1 MSAES
6 NAIIGN
12 ASDIIDRFGGIRP
25 MSTKT
30 GIPVTTIQGWKQRNA
45 IPANRR
51 NELVEAANRNGINL
65 ASLLVDIAGEKNAV
79 PTDAEEAAVQK
90 QKIQE
95 AMRDPEMRPAGNS
108 NTLLAAGSLIIVA
121 ALAGVVLALAP
132 RFQQVTEQDVR
143 IKQLEQQIIAMQ
155 EAQRSVDESSSPALG
170 LKLTALEGKIG
181 ELSEQAKSYAG
192 IAEDLKTGTVAQ
204 RLAKI
209 EGHMG
214 TILKQSNALGLQS
227 VVQKIQGMQSSPD
240 GAGQIQ
246 SLMSAFIGST
256 SGSSTEDVTATFA
269 TLKET
274 NPQVAET
281 FKDVAPE
288 DMKAAV
294 MLLGM
299 AQLRDSLARD
309 NQSFDQDLQILKMTM
324 AKDNPELQ
332 AAIDRLAP
340 KAKSGV
346 LTPSGLSKELRGLT
360 GDIVSASLSGQDV
373 SIEDKAKARF
383 GNVVKIEKNGHQLS
397 GTETQI
403 MITEAQ
409 KKLDAGDVEGAVVLL
424 QQIQGPAA
432 EKTQPVIEAAQTTIM
447 ASQVQQL
454 LGTNL
459 LQTLKGLGNKS
470 APYTNSG
477 AGGLGQM
484 MNQVKTIGSQLGPQA
499 GGNP

>member
-1 MSAES
+1 MSVES
-6 NAIIGN
+6 NATIGN

-51 NELVEAANRNGINL
+51 NELIEAANRNGINL
-65 ASLLVDIAGEKNAV
+65 SSLLVDIAGEK
-79 PTDAEEAAVQK
+79 EEPMTEAQEKIIQK
-90 QKIQE
+90 RKIQE
-95 AMRDPEMRPAGNS
+95 AMRDPEMRPAGNQT
-108 NTLLAAGSLIIVA
+108 TLLAAGSLIIVA
-121 ALAGVVLALAP
+121 ALAGVVLAMAP
-132 RFQQVTEQDVR
+132 RVKEVTEQDLR
-143 IKQLEQQIIAMQ
+143 IKQLEQQLNAMQ
-155 EAQRSVDESSSPALG
+155 EAQKAVQESSSPALG

-181 ELSEQAKSYAG
+181 ELSEQAKTYAG

-214 TILKQSNALGLQS
+214 SILKQSNALGLQS

-246 SLMSAFIGST
+246 SLMATFIGST
-256 SGSSTEDVTATFA
+256 QGSTTGDVTETFA

-299 AQLRDSLARD
+299 TQLRDSLARD

-346 LTPSGLSKELRGLT
+346 LTPTGLSKELRGLT
-360 GDIVSASLSGQDV
+360 GEIVSASLSGQDV

-383 GNVVKIEKNGHQLS
+383 GNIVKIEKDGHQLS

-403 MITEAQ
+403 TITEAQ
-409 KKLDAGDVEGAVVLL
+409 KKLDAGDVEGAVTLL

-432 EKTQPVIEAAQTTIM
+432 EKAQPIIESAQTTIL

-454 LGTNL
+454 IGTNL
-459 LQTLKGLGNKS
+459 IQTLKGMGQKS
-470 APYTNSG
+470 APYTNGG
-477 AGGLGQM
+477 AGGLGQI
-484 MNQVKTIGSQLGPQA
+484 MNQVKTIGSQV

>member
-1 MSAES
+1 MSVES

-51 NELVEAANRNGINL
+51 NELIEAANRNGINL
-65 ASLLVDIAGEKNAV
+65 SSLLVDIAGEKESPMTAMSE
-79 PTDAEEAAVQK
+79 AEEKAIQK
-90 QKIQE
+90 RKMQE
-95 AMRDPEMRPAGNS
+95 AMRDPELRPAGNHT
-108 NTLLAAGSLIIVA
+108 TLLAAGSLIIVA
-121 ALAGVVLALAP
+121 AVCGVMLAIAP
-132 RFQQVTEQDVR
+132 RVTEITAQDVR
-143 IKQLEQQIIAMQ
+143 IKELEQQLMAMQ
-155 EAQRSVDESSSPALG
+155 EAQKSVQEAESPALG
-170 LKLTALEGKIG
+170 LKLDALEGKIS

-214 TILKQSNALGLQS
+214 GLLQQSNALGLQS
-227 VVQKIQGMQSSPD
+227 LVQKIQGLQSSPD

-246 SLMSAFIGST
+246 SLMSAFIGSGQT
-256 SGSSTEDVTATFA
+256 AGTDDVTTTFA

-299 AQLRDSLARD
+299 TQLRDSLARD

-340 KAKSGV
+340 KSKSGV
-346 LTPSGLSKELRGLT
+346 LTPNGLSKELRGLT
-360 GDIVSASLSGQDV
+360 GEIVSASLSGQDV
-373 SIEDKAKARF
+373 SIEDKARARF
-383 GNVVKIEKNGHQLS
+383 NNVVKIEKSGHQIS

-403 MITEAQ
+403 TITEAQ
-409 KKLDAGDVEGAVVLL
+409 KKLDAGDVEGALALL
-424 QQIQGPAA
+424 QKIQGPAA
-432 EKTQPVIEAAQTTIM
+432 EKTQPIIDAAQTTIM

-454 LGTNL
+454 IGTNL
-459 LQTLKGLGNKS
+459 IQTLKGMGHKS
-470 APYTNSG
+470 APYTTGGS
-477 AGGLGQM
+477 GGLGQI
-484 MNQVKTIGSQLGPQA
+484 MNQVKSIGSQV